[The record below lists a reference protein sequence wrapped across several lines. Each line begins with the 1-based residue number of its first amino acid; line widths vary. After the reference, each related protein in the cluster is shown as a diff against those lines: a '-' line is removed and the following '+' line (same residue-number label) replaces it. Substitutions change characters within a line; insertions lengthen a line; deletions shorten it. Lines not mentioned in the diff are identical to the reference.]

1 MAINFPGPYE
11 LRIFYTS
18 SDINPGGPM
27 QHEMRLNVD
36 VDDAVSPGDPFDTI
50 VIKCADL
57 ATPFLDD
64 VVEDWLA
71 LLAPLLAP
79 TATFDFVELW
89 KYPTEQSFESEFVSV
104 YTPLVTEGTHAG
116 AAIPASQSIFTFRTL
131 EGGIMKVAGM
141 ETSFSPGI
149 RQSRSQ
155 MASALGALA
164 DYVIGGNG
172 SYGAPFLG
180 RDTSYPFATIAH
192 FPGQNEALFKRRYR

>member
-18 SDINPGGPM
+18 SNITPGGPL

-57 ATPFLDD
+57 STPFLDD

-71 LLAPLLAP
+71 LVAPLVDDE
-79 TATFDFVELW
+79 TTFDFVELW
-89 KYPTEQSFESEFVSV
+89 NYPVEQSFESEFVSV
-104 YTPLVTEGTHAG
+104 YSPTVTEGTSVQNPQ
-116 AAIPASQSIFTFRTL
+116 PASQGIFTFRTL
-131 EGGIMKVAGM
+131 EGGIMKVSVM
-141 ETSFSPGI
+141 EGVTVPGV
-149 RQSRSQ
+149 RQSRAQ
-155 MASALGALA
+155 MGGAQGSLA
-164 DYVIGGNG
+164 DYVISGNG

-180 RDTSYPFATIAH
+180 RDTSFPFATIAYY
-192 FPGQNEALFKRRYR
+192 PGQNEALFKRRYR